1 MHPSVHLLNE
11 TFIEEILKL
20 KKKNAIHA
28 VQNVKLLTFSGLLIK

>member
-20 KKKNAIHA
+20 KKKMPYMLSKMLNY
-28 VQNVKLLTFSGLLIK
+28 